1 MAARIGGMQS
11 TGPQSPAMPSSD
23 RRLRR
28 LFWLRCALLLAQLA
42 ALAVGRAWLALP
54 FPLGAGV
61 PVVVGYAVV
70 TLLTALRL
78 RGHRP
83 VSDREFFGH
92 LLLDV
97 ILLSALLCVT
107 GATANPFVSLY
118 LLPLI
123 IAAITLPARYA
134 WSMTAITVACY
145 AGLFAIP
152 SVDASGQHAHG
163 AQFQLHLL
171 GMWVNFIV
179 SALAVAFFVVRLAQ
193 DVRQRDAWLAARKEE
208 ALRNERIVALGAL
221 AAGTAH
227 ELGTPLSTMAVLL
240 GEMTREHARDPVLAD
255 DIAVLRGQV
264 DACKQAITRMV
275 AAAGAARAEGACYR
289 PLDEFLSDALER
301 WRLMRPAVQIEQR
314 LEGPRPAPA
323 IFAEETLAQAI
334 VSLLNNAADASPR
347 VEVDACW
354 SQSGLMLEIRDRGVG
369 LVPEAQ
375 ERAGEAF
382 FSTKPAGS
390 GIGLFLARATIER
403 LGGRLRVR
411 NREAGGACTRIELPV
426 GAAAGTAA
434 GR

>member
-1 MAARIGGMQS
+1 
-11 TGPQSPAMPSSD
+11 MPSSD
-23 RRLRR
+23 RRLQR
-28 LFWLRCALLLAQLA
+28 LIWLRCALMLAQVA
-42 ALAVGRAWLALP
+42 ALAVGYAWLALP
-54 FPLGAGV
+54 FPLGGGV
-61 PVVVGYAVV
+61 LVVIGYTLV
-70 TLLTALRL
+70 TLLTAVRL
-78 RGHRP
+78 RWRRP

-97 ILLSALLCVT
+97 VLLSVMLSVT

-134 WSMTAITVACY
+134 WSMTALTVTCY

-152 SVDASGQHAHG
+152 SVGPSSDHQVHA

-193 DVRQRDAWLAARKEE
+193 DIRQRDAWLAARTEE

-221 AAGTAH
+221 AAGTSH

-240 GEMTREHARDPVLAD
+240 GEMGRDHARNPALAG
-255 DIAVLRGQV
+255 DIAVLRSQV
-264 DACKQAITRMV
+264 DTCKQAITRMV
-275 AAAGAARAEGACYR
+275 AAAGAARAESASYR
-289 PLDEFLSDALER
+289 PLDEFLTEALER
-301 WRLMRPAVQIEQR
+301 WRLMRPAVQLQQR
-314 LEGPRPAPA
+314 LQGPLPAPA
-323 IFAEETLAQAI
+323 IFAEQTLAQAI
-334 VSLLNNAADASPR
+334 LSLINNAADASPQA
-347 VEVDACW
+347 VEVDASW
-354 SQSGLMLEIRDRGVG
+354 SQSELTLEIRDRGVG
-369 LVPEAQ
+369 LVPEAR

-403 LGGRLRVR
+403 LGGRLRLR
-411 NREAGGACTRIELPV
+411 NREAGGTCTRLELPV
-426 GAAAGTAA
+426 GLVPGAGLKP
-434 GR
+434 